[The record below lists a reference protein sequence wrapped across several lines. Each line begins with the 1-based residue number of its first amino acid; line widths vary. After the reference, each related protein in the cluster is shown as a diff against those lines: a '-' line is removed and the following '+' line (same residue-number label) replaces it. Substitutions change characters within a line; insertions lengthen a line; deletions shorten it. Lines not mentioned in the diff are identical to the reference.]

1 MYESPIELF
10 DVTNYTNRVNK
21 EIDNYI
27 YEYIVKLGINV
38 NKEEL
43 IKALQYDRAQYEKGY
58 KDGRGTICCAN
69 CNCKY
74 NDYQGRCTCD
84 NLKFSWGH
92 IHTVN
97 DGLKDIW
104 ECKSFEEQQN
114 TKSAEFLQNNSEAIL
129 KAMQE
134 SADAVKN
141 SPQYDFSCVTSLF
154 GKEAKDEDSD

>member
-1 MYESPIELF
+1 MYESPVELF
-10 DVTNYTNRVNK
+10 DVASYTKKVNE

-74 NDYQGRCTCD
+74 NDYKGRCTCD

-104 ECKSFEEQQN
+104 ECKSFEYQQN
-114 TKSAEFLQNNSEAIL
+114 TKSAEFFHAARGNAKTGFTILEA
-129 KAMQE
+129 M
-134 SADAVKN
+134 ADEE
-141 SPQYDFSCVTSLF
+141 
-154 GKEAKDEDSD
+154 GEEDD